1 MNAAPEARSRLR
13 PVIVTVAAWAL
24 VAAVFIGGN
33 IANALAR
40 GRAVEPR
47 RDVFDEAIYWTAF
60 ALLTPAFLWLCG
72 RFPLIGQRRGR
83 AFAVHFLAAPVLATA
98 QVFLYWVLRGGIGLG
113 HTAFVPAAVT
123 AYWKYWVI
131 VGLLHGVAYARLY
144 AREQR
149 SAAELRAQLTDA
161 QLDRLKAQLQP
172 HFLFN
177 TLNSIAVLMQDDTPR
192 ARTMLLKLSDML
204 RAVVTSSGEQF
215 VPLSR
220 ELAFIGQYLDIQQ
233 MRFGERLRVEMEI
246 AVDAEREMIPH
257 FLIQPLVENAVQHG
271 IAPAEH
277 GGTVTI
283 RARRDPEHLCIEVTD
298 APRAPADRGA
308 DAAGTGVGLS
318 NTRERLAGL
327 YGGRARL
334 TITPVGAGTRV
345 RVSLPVTGDAAADRG
360 ATDDR

>member
-1 MNAAPEARSRLR
+1 MNAGSGIRARVR
-13 PVIVTVAAWAL
+13 PVVLTLGTWAL

-40 GRAVEPR
+40 GRAVEAR
-47 RDVFDEAIYWTAF
+47 RDVFDEALYWTAF
-60 ALLTPAFLWLCG
+60 AVLTPAFLRLCD
-72 RFPLIGQRRGR
+72 RFPLIGRHRGG
-83 AFAVHFLAAPVLATA
+83 AFAVHFLAAPVLASL
-98 QVFLYWVLRGGIGLG
+98 QVFLYWALRSLIGLP

-149 SAAELRAQLTDA
+149 SAADLRAQLSLA

-192 ARTMLLKLSDML
+192 ARAMLLRLSDML

-246 AVDAEREMIPH
+246 GVDAEREMIPH

-271 IAPAEH
+271 IAPREQ
-277 GGTVTI
+277 GGTVAV
-283 RARRDPEHLCIEVTD
+283 RVRREGGKLHIEVTD
-298 APRAPADRGA
+298 APRVPADRGA
-308 DAAGTGVGLS
+308 DVSGTGVGQTPTPGRLS
-318 NTRERLAGL
+318 GM

-334 TITPVGAGTRV
+334 TITPLGPAGTRV
-345 RVSLPVTGDAAADRG
+345 RVSLPEPEAEVANGH
-360 ATDDR
+360 